1 MEESYLDCIT
11 VHVLVCILDLVV
23 LALVGGMYALEG
35 EVLLGEGK
43 HVARFSGA
51 RPQQRFCTRQL
62 AVATQ
67 GVDARLGVFLVVV
80 SRKPGPERGP

>member
-1 MEESYLDCIT
+1 MAESYLDCIT

-23 LALVGGMYALEG
+23 LALVEG
-35 EVLLGEGK
+35 LCASEGDGLLGK
-43 HVARFSGA
+43 VK
-51 RPQQRFCTRQL
+51 QRFFTLQL
-62 AVATQ
+62 ALAMQ

>member
-1 MEESYLDCIT
+1 MAESYLDCIT

-23 LALVGGMYALEG
+23 LALVEGLCALEEG
-35 EVLLGEGK
+35 GLLGK
-43 HVARFSGA
+43 VK
-51 RPQQRFCTRQL
+51 QRFFTLQL
-62 AVATQ
+62 ALAMQ